1 MALTAHV
8 LVGRSDPTCGSM
20 NSQLRLRR
28 AALLLFAQSAVKWH
42 PRLQIRIL
50 KVDGDL
56 VRTGEEY
63 NIVTDEVIVGNI
75 LTLADRA
82 WEALPPHLV
91 QTRFDKSARFE
102 QRSIYPE
109 LACREALLNAI
120 AHRDYSDEGRGIE
133 VFIFD
138 SHLEVRNPGRLLSS
152 VRLEDIVSQRG
163 VHQSRSS
170 YVARVLREVG
180 YMRELGE
187 GMRRIYDLMH
197 KNELAPP
204 SFVARP
210 TVSRLR

>member
-1 MALTAHV
+1 MAI
-8 LVGRSDPTCGSM
+8 S
-20 NSQLRLRR
+20 
-28 AALLLFAQSAVKWH
+28 F
-42 PRLQIRIL
+42 
-50 KVDGDL
+50 
-56 VRTGEEY
+56 RTGEEY